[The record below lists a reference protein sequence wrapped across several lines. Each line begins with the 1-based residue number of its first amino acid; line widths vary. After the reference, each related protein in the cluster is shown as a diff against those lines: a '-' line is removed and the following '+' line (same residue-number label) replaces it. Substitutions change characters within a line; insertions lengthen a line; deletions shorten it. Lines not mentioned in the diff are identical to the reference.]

1 MKTLSE
7 YISTVEGISQ
17 MWEDINEIL
26 DDFDFEKVHKV
37 METLDWKWYLADY
50 EDEDEELR
58 VPTANEVRKRARS
71 EMTSLITQM
80 AEEGETTGFSNGGGI
95 EATVEVIKDEVRKLA
110 FGEDAPD
117 DFKHSVE
124 LKLRFI
130 VEENMPKTW

>member
-1 MKTLSE
+1 
-7 YISTVEGISQ
+7 
-17 MWEDINEIL
+17 MWNDINEIL

-95 EATVEVIKDEVRKLA
+95 EVTVEVIKDEVRKLA